1 MPQAPAPRR
10 PLITN
15 DDGIASPGLALL
27 ARVARE
33 VFGGGLVVAP
43 DRERSATSHALSLHR
58 PLRCHETPGPLAPAW
73 AIDGTPVDCVLVGL
87 GHLSGVSAGPDGA
100 PVDLVLSGVNRG
112 PNLGFDCYYS
122 GTVAAAREGQ
132 IKGRAGVALSLA
144 GKTEDA
150 FDFDA
155 VEPAVRALLT
165 AMARGAG
172 PGPGELWNIN
182 LPAAAPR
189 DDGGLS
195 GGGWA
200 GVPGFRGVQITRL
213 GRRTY
218 RDAVLVREDPRGK
231 PYAWIGGPLDFTEM
245 TPGTDGRAVHDGF
258 VSVTP
263 LQLDNTAPDR
273 DRLDAWRERLPPDVS
288 PAPEG

>member
-1 MPQAPAPRR
+1 MPPSCR

-15 DDGIASPGLALL
+15 DDGIRSPGLALL
-27 ARVARE
+27 ARVARA
-33 VFGGGLVVAP
+33 VFGDGLVVAP

-58 PLRCHETPGPLAPAW
+58 PLRFHEAPGSLAPAW

-87 GHLSGVSAGPDGA
+87 GHLAGASAQANSA

-132 IKGRAGVALSLA
+132 IKGRAGVAVSLA
-144 GKTEDA
+144 GETNGG
-150 FDFDA
+150 FDFNA
-155 VEPAVRALLT
+155 VEPAVRALLR
-165 AMARGAG
+165 AIRDGAG

-182 LPAAAPR
+182 LPAPAGASAEEPPVEA
-189 DDGGLS
+189 
-195 GGGWA
+195 WA
-200 GVPGFRGVQITRL
+200 GVPGLRGVQVTRL

-263 LQLDNTAPDR
+263 LQLDNTATDPG
-273 DRLDAWRERLPPDVS
+273 RLNAWREQLPPDL
-288 PAPEG
+288 APPPRG

>member
-1 MPQAPAPRR
+1 MPRATPPQR
-10 PLITN
+10 PLVTN

-27 ARVARE
+27 ARTARA
-33 VFGGGLVVAP
+33 VFGDALVVAP

-58 PLRCHETPGPLAPAW
+58 PLRCHEVPDAEGPSW

-87 GHLSGVSAGPDGA
+87 GHLANPDREPERP
-100 PVDLVLSGVNRG
+100 PVELVLSGVNRG

-132 IKGRAGVALSLA
+132 IKGRAAVALSLA
-144 GKTEDA
+144 GETEGA

-155 VEPAVRALLT
+155 IEPAVHALLV
-165 AMARGAG
+165 AIRDAGG
-172 PGPGELWNIN
+172 PGPGELWNVN
-182 LPAAAPR
+182 LPAPAPR
-189 DDGGLS
+189 AAGDVAQPS
-195 GGGWA
+195 WA
-200 GVPGFRGVQITRL
+200 GVPGLRGVQVTRL

-245 TPGTDGRAVHDGF
+245 TPGTDGRAVRDGF

-263 LQLDNTAPDR
+263 LQLDNTAPGG
-273 DRLDAWRERLPPDVS
+273 DRLDAWRRSLPAELS
-288 PAPEG
+288 PPPQG